1 MEYNFRPQWR
11 PWNFQSGY
19 SAACGRCGKFHK
31 HYICNSINQRCFS
44 CKKFGHYSSKC
55 FSKEAKNR
63 QSKPIIVKSK
73 KQKERDIA
81 RIHSYIERKNI
92 IRALPFSG
100 MRNSAFVQYL
110 DIANVLKTELKS
122 VKQKISKEKNTNLEQ
137 QKCIEDLKL
146 QLKNQQ
152 IIESERDQFKQELE
166 NLRQQKE
173 ESASPVDVQ
182 EYVHQIQK
190 LQHSLEEEKKCV
202 KLVHELFAL
211 RCSEFS
217 DEKQSLENEKQ
228 ALEKEKAD
236 LCSKVHFQADSISQL
251 TFELQDLNHEYHLV
265 SRQNQQRPNHNN
277 RHYNNRRGVR
287 LR

>member
-1 MEYNFRPQWR
+1 MEYSFRPQWK

-19 SAACGRCGKFHK
+19 IPACGRCGKFHK

-55 FSKEAKNR
+55 FSKVAMNI
-63 QSKPIIVKSK
+63 QSKPVSVKSR
-73 KQKERDIA
+73 KQKERDTA
-81 RIHSYIERKNI
+81 RMNSYIERKNI

-122 VKQKISKEKNTNLEQ
+122 VKQKISKERNTNLEQ

-166 NLRQQKE
+166 NIQQQKGAKSEDGLNWE
-173 ESASPVDVQ
+173 E
-182 EYVHQIQK
+182 
-190 LQHSLEEEKKCV
+190 
-202 KLVHELFAL
+202 
-211 RCSEFS
+211 
-217 DEKQSLENEKQ
+217 
-228 ALEKEKAD
+228 
-236 LCSKVHFQADSISQL
+236 
-251 TFELQDLNHEYHLV
+251 
-265 SRQNQQRPNHNN
+265 
-277 RHYNNRRGVR
+277 RHM
-287 LR
+287 

>member
-1 MEYNFRPQWR
+1 MENSFRPQWR

-19 SAACGRCGKFHK
+19 SPACGRCGKFHK

-44 CKKFGHYSSKC
+44 CGKFGHYSSKC
-55 FSKEAKNR
+55 FSKVTKDR
-63 QSKPIIVKSK
+63 KSTPVHVKSR

-81 RIHSYIERKNI
+81 RIHRYIERKNI

-122 VKQKISKEKNTNLEQ
+122 VKQKIFKEKNTNLEQ

-166 NLRQQKE
+166 YLRQQKE
-173 ESASPVDVQ
+173 ESVSRINVQ
-182 EYVHQIQK
+182 EYVNQIQELK
-190 LQHSLEEEKKCV
+190 EQVIEKDKTV
-202 KLVHELFAL
+202 KMVHDLYYL
-211 RCSEFS
+211 RSTEFS
-217 DEKQSLENEKQ
+217 DEIQTLK
-228 ALEKEKAD
+228 KEKSD
-236 LCSKVHFQADSISQL
+236 LHSKLQFHEHSIK
-251 TFELQDLNHEYHLV
+251 H
-265 SRQNQQRPNHNN
+265 
-277 RHYNNRRGVR
+277 NNRRGGR
-287 LR
+287 FR